1 MSFFKNKL
9 AVTVILLSVAFL
21 IIIVFSFKR
30 GSSSFVE
37 NGVGVTLNSIQGEIY
52 KAGSG
57 IENSFSLFVHISDI
71 KNENEKLKKE
81 NSDLQEKSIEYD
93 ALKSEN
99 DMLRSQVNFQS
110 QNAEY
115 KYQGCYIIAKTG
127 GGYVEGY
134 EINKGTSSGIK
145 RGMVAVSDEGY
156 LIGQVTSVSSN
167 YAIVQTLG
175 NENIAVSGYDVSTK
189 EDGIVKGYKE
199 SSTDML
205 AKIYNLDKNSDIKN
219 GDVITTS
226 GIGQF
231 YPKGLR
237 IGYVTNVE
245 DDISK
250 STKNAYIKPYV
261 DFNKIEELFIIIP
274 KDINNVKY

>member
-9 AVTVILLSVAFL
+9 AVSVILLSVAFL

-30 GSSSFVE
+30 SNSSFVE

-52 KAGSG
+52 KAGSE
-57 IENSFSLFVHISDI
+57 IKNSFSLFANISNI
-71 KNENEKLKKE
+71 KKE
-81 NSDLQEKSIEYD
+81 NEQLRKENADLQEKSIEYD

-99 DMLRSQVNFQS
+99 DQLRAQVNFQS
-110 QNAEY
+110 QYAEY

-127 GGYVEGY
+127 GGYIDGY
-134 EINKGTSSGIK
+134 EIDKGTSAGIK
-145 RGMVAVSDEGY
+145 RGMVAVSSEGY

-167 YAIVQTLG
+167 WAIVQTLG
-175 NENIAVSGYDVSTK
+175 NENIAVSGYDVSTN
-189 EDGIVKGYKE
+189 EDGIVKGCKE
-199 SSTDML
+199 GTSEVL
-205 AKIYNLDKNSDIKN
+205 AKIYNLDKDSKIKN

-237 IGYVTNVE
+237 IGYVTKVE

-261 DFNKIEELFIIIP
+261 YFNKIENLFIIIP
-274 KDINNVKY
+274 KDIKDVKY